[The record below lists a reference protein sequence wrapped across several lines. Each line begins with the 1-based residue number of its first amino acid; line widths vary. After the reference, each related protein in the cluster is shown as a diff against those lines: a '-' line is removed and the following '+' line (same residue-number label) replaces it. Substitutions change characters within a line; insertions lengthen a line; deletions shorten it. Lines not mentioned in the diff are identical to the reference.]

1 MPWAAAA
8 AGVAAAGTAYSSG
21 QAADAASEAAQGQQ
35 DAAALSRADQ
45 LKLMAQQRADAAPY
59 RNSGYNALNQLN
71 YLMGLGSPTSTAKTL
86 DYFDPDKYKQWR
98 IDQMTAQATKDFKNP
113 EKLARVI
120 EKRTARINAAMSNP
134 ANAWSDFNA
143 RVATKPKLKN
153 EDFWKVREG
162 AEGTA
167 EQGGSGTEYG
177 FLQQRFNNDVF
188 EKDPGYQFRMDEGNR
203 AIEGGAAA
211 RGGLL
216 SGAAAK
222 AMQKY
227 SQGFAS
233 NEYGNA
239 YNRFTGDQQNMYNRL
254 SQLAGTGQQQ
264 MNQTNQMQQ
273 QGLNNASSYLQDAAA
288 ANASGIIGAS
298 NARQSGYGQI
308 GNTLMDAYGIYAA
321 NKGSGSGGG
330 GGGWNWGS
338 GNGSPSGGSGGGVK
352 WNPVTGSYE

>member
-1 MPWAAAA
+1 MPWGVAA

-21 QAADAASEAAQGQQ
+21 QAADAASEAAQGQTN
-35 DAAALSRADQ
+35 AANLSRADQ
-45 LKLMAQQRADAAPY
+45 LALMAQQRRDARPY
-59 RNSGYNALNQLN
+59 RDSGYNALNQLN
-71 YLMGLGSPTSTAKTL
+71 YLMGLGSPTSTAKTQ
-86 DYFDPDKYKQWR
+86 DYFDPVKYKDWR
-98 IDQMTAQATKDFKNP
+98 IQQMTEKVMKDFKNP
-113 EKLARVI
+113 EKQKAVI
-120 EKRTARINAAMSNP
+120 AKRTARINSMMADP
-134 ANAWSDFNA
+134 ADAWADYAKRNSTNSK
-143 RVATKPKLKN
+143 VSMG
-153 EDFWKVREG
+153 DFWKSREG
-162 AEGTA
+162 SQTA
-167 EQGGSGTEYG
+167 GGQGGEGYG

-308 GNTLMDAYGIYAA
+308 GNTLMDAYGIYSA
-321 NKGSGSGGG
+321 NQKKT
-330 GGGWNWGS
+330 GW
-338 GNGSPSGGSGGGVK
+338 GNGSNGYGTAPDGMQTDYGRVG
-352 WNPVTGSYE
+352 

>member
-1 MPWAAAA
+1 MTWVAVGVGVAGAA
-8 AGVAAAGTAYSSG
+8 AGAYSSD
-21 QAADAASEAAQGQQ
+21 QAAGAAKDAAGAQQ
-35 DAAALSRADQ
+35 DAANRSYADQ
-45 LKLMAQQRADAAPY
+45 QALDRQNRRDSQPY
-59 RNSGYNALNQLN
+59 RDSGYNALNQLN
-71 YLMGLGSPTSTAKTL
+71 YLMGLGSPTSTAKTQ
-86 DYFDPDKYKQWR
+86 DYFDPEKYKQWR
-98 IDQMTAQATKDFKNP
+98 IDQMTAQAQKDFKNP
-113 EKLARVI
+113 EKLAKVI
-120 EKRTARINAAMSNP
+120 EKRTARINAAMANP
-134 ANAWSDFNA
+134 ANAWADYKA
-143 RVATKPKLKN
+143 RYNTAPNKVSG
-153 EDFWKVREG
+153 EFWKSREG
-162 AEGTA
+162 TQTAGQGANGEGF
-167 EQGGSGTEYG
+167 G

-233 NEYGNA
+233 DEYGNA

-254 SQLAGTGQQQ
+254 SNLAGTGQQQ

-298 NARQSGYGQI
+298 NARQSGYDQI

-321 NKGSGSGGG
+321 NQK
-330 GGGWNWGS
+330 
-338 GNGSPSGGSGGGVK
+338 K
-352 WNPVTGSYE
+352 T